1 MVGGV
6 VFANLLFS
14 QSILAQDYNNI
25 KKLNDQQII
34 NIKAKALNGDVNK
47 QSALCS
53 LYTYGILGVKKDFRE
68 ARKWC
73 KMAAENNDFKSE
85 HLLWHSYFSE
95 YRESKNKDL
104 LKLALRYLKLGPDLY
119 INDVKKYNEIIEYIT
134 LCYMELNDYQGMK
147 NFFLERSKAGDSESA
162 FALFD
167 LCIIDDVRL
176 KDIKL
181 AKEQLFRAASL
192 GSPYAQFNLG
202 QAYVGVDV
210 GGLDIEKNYSK
221 ALNWY
226 KKFLSNKKTDPTSK
240 DALKARH
247 NLAFM
252 YQKGYG
258 TPANVAKAL
267 ELYRLN
273 CNYGLKA
280 DCSAIDKI
288 NKKQ

>member
-1 MVGGV
+1 MAVGV
-6 VFANLLFS
+6 IFAGFLFS
-14 QSILAQDYNNI
+14 QSTLAQVDNNT
-25 KKLNDQQII
+25 KTLSDQQII
-34 NIKAKALNGDVNK
+34 NIRTKALNGDVNK

-73 KMAAENNDFKSE
+73 KMAAENNDFQSE

-95 YRESKNKDL
+95 YKKNKNKDL
-104 LKLALRYLKLGPDLY
+104 LKLALKYLKLGLDLY
-119 INDVKKYNEIIEYIT
+119 INDFKKYNETIAYIG

-147 NFFLERSKAGDSESA
+147 NFFLERSKAGDPESA

-167 LCIIDDVRL
+167 LCIIDDVRV

-192 GSPYAQFNLG
+192 GNPYAQFNLA
-202 QAYVGVDV
+202 QVYVGVDV
-210 GGLDIEKNYSK
+210 GGLNIEKNYSK

-226 KKFLSNKKTDPTSK
+226 EKFLSNKNTDPTSK
-240 DALKARH
+240 EALKARH
-247 NLAFM
+247 NLAIM
-252 YQKGYG
+252 YHKGYG
-258 TPANVAKAL
+258 APANDAKAL
-267 ELYRLN
+267 EMLRLN

-280 DCSAIDKI
+280 DCSILDKY
-288 NKKQ
+288 Q